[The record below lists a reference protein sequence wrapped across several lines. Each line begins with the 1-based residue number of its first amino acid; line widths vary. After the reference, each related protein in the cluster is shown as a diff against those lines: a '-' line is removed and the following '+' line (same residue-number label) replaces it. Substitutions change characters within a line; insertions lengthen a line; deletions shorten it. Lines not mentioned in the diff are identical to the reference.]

1 MEGRSGRA
9 TGSEEGRALRG
20 ARQGVGQN
28 SVNKVEGRTDRVT
41 PEQSSVEGRAELR
54 ARADNSFFYI
64 HSFFVYF
71 VLHETCF
78 SFGTQKS
85 KIRQGCAPVD
95 GGCVPK
101 WDAVNMQKYP
111 LLRTSGIPKA
121 VVNGTFSD
129 NGAPKASRGP

>member
-54 ARADNSFFYI
+54 ARADNSVFFITFI
-64 HSFFVYF
+64 H
-71 VLHETCF
+71 F
-78 SFGTQKS
+78 SSILFCMKLVFRLGRRNRKSVRAAPQWMGAASQNGTQSICK
-85 KIRQGCAPVD
+85 
-95 GGCVPK
+95 
-101 WDAVNMQKYP
+101 N
-111 LLRTSGIPKA
+111 IPCLEQVGSLKQ
-121 VVNGTFSD
+121 
-129 NGAPKASRGP
+129 

>member
-54 ARADNSFFYI
+54 GGLITLFFFTFI
-64 HSFFVYF
+64 H
-71 VLHETCF
+71 F
-78 SFGTQKS
+78 SS
-85 KIRQGCAPVD
+85 ICSA
-95 GGCVPK
+95 
-101 WDAVNMQKYP
+101 
-111 LLRTSGIPKA
+111 
-121 VVNGTFSD
+121 
-129 NGAPKASRGP
+129 